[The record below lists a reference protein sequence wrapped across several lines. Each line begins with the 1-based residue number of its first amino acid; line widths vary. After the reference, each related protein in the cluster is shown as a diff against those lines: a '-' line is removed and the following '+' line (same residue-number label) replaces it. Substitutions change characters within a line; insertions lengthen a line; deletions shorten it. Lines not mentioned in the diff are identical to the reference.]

1 MTPTDNKPN
10 NSIRIPVPLV
20 PVYAT
25 LSIQLIAV
33 VFASGV
39 IYTKLDANIRATTNI
54 EVKFEKLG
62 DKVERFFTKSNE
74 RMNRLDARVRHFQAQ
89 FPDKRILQ

>member
-33 VFASGV
+33 VFASG
-39 IYTKLDANIRATTNI
+39 
-54 EVKFEKLG
+54 
-62 DKVERFFTKSNE
+62 
-74 RMNRLDARVRHFQAQ
+74 
-89 FPDKRILQ
+89 